1 MATTVIS
8 LKGIDEAISNL
19 NYRDHKTLKY
29 RLIHAV
35 REFYESEGAVTTL
48 QGIDTDSLV
57 KTLWDTG
64 DDPSTIKT
72 KRKNLSSI
80 KSSVNADFKRL
91 YEDGKNPE
99 GIIIGR
105 NNVFVMSDEAK
116 DRMLT
121 SFTGSAKKDGG
132 VTLEQINE
140 VLNIVREVLSD
151 PEALSNAKNSD
162 RTGKLSQLKNII
174 QGLSQQIGLKVAH
187 GDLTDEPAAPSK
199 VRAYETH
206 MAHGDTKD
214 NDNNPPSSPS
224 TKVGDTLIPPR
235 GGDEGPSMPPFPH
248 SGGFAEAK
256 KKGESRIPPLQKG
269 DEGGLS
275 GEKTDTLPRSSGN
288 AAETGSEQKKDE
300 VGRTGIVES
309 GVEGYGPGVGEPGG
323 REGTT
328 SKNAP
333 VAESTENAANP
344 EEIAAYEVDVVDT
357 VDLVEEIIPEE
368 LEPEKL
374 EDVEEVMEDIT
385 AAETVDDIESDD
397 TADELEEVEVAE
409 DLIEK
414 APEEAEEIPEV
425 VENTDLIEDLET
437 EEIGPEE
444 SEELQNTNEV
454 VEEVEEAVQEIV
466 EAEENAEPQEDTEIV
481 DEADLLPDVEP
492 EDAVPEEIEEVEG
505 VAGDEVQETLAEV
518 IDDQAEIVAEE
529 TESTEDLE
537 LAEISNN
544 LEEAQV
550 VDEITETKLE
560 KEEVAQ
566 DDAKA
571 LDEAEIMEEAPE
583 EELGPEEME
592 NIEEVEEDEIEEG
605 VEELEVSGNDA
616 EPGLSS
622 SGSEAG
628 YSDGIFGEEDKI
640 PKARLLAE
648 EFNRLLGDR
657 ERFYNQYILIPAGD
671 YIVGNKSP
679 GKDERPEQKVRLEAF
694 YMGRFPVTNALF
706 EVFVEKTGYKTTAER
721 LGYGKV
727 YYGRFKKTMD
737 KKTGSVRLVC
747 QSGLGCETVYEAC
760 WQQPS
765 GPGSTIHNKRNHPV
779 VQVSLEDALA
789 FAAWTG
795 KRLPTED
802 EWEAATRTAE
812 GYALPWGNDWQKDAC
827 NIEISSLADTTPVD
841 RHMDSGN
848 NFGIIDAI
856 GNVLEWTMEPCE
868 PPSHA
873 GHDVKYYLAKGGSW
887 ISGNDIRLF
896 NRFRLEAETHSNILG
911 FRCVAY

>member
-35 REFYESEGAVTTL
+35 REFYESENAVTTL
-48 QGIDTDSLV
+48 QGIDTDRLV
-57 KTLWDTG
+57 TALWDTG
-64 DDPSTIKT
+64 DDPSAIKP

-105 NNVFVMSDEAK
+105 GNIFVMSDEAK

-151 PEALSNAKNSD
+151 PEALANTGNSD

-187 GDLTDEPAAPSK
+187 GDLTDGPAAPSE

-214 NDNNPPSSPS
+214 NDNPP
-224 TKVGDTLIPPR
+224 T
-235 GGDEGPSMPPFPH
+235 PPFT
-248 SGGFAEAK
+248 
-256 KKGESRIPPLQKG
+256 KGEDILSPPLGRDGGLSIPSLKKEESQIPPLEKG
-269 DEGGLS
+269 DTGGFS
-275 GEKTDTLPRSSGN
+275 GEKTDTLPRISGN
-288 AAETGSEQKKDE
+288 AAETGSEQNKDE
-300 VGRTGIVES
+300 VGGTGIES
-309 GVEGYGPGVGEPGG
+309 GVEGYGPGVGEADG

-328 SKNAP
+328 SKEAP
-333 VAESTENAANP
+333 AAESTEDAASP
-344 EEIAAYEVDVVDT
+344 EEIAANEVDVVDT
-357 VDLVEEIIPEE
+357 VELVEEIIPEE
-368 LEPEKL
+368 PGSEKL
-374 EDVEEVMEDIT
+374 ENIGETGEYL
-385 AAETVDDIESDD
+385 AETEIVDDIESDETGD
-397 TADELEEVEVAE
+397 DLDEVEVVE
-409 DLIEK
+409 DLVEK
-414 APEEAEEIPEV
+414 APEEAEEVPAV
-425 VENTDLIEDLET
+425 VEEADLIEDLEP

-444 SEELQNTNEV
+444 SEELQDTNEV
-454 VEEVEEAVQEIV
+454 VEEEVEEAIQEIV
-466 EAEENAEPQEDTEIV
+466 EAEEEAEPQGDTEIV
-481 DEADLLPDVEP
+481 DEAGLLPDAEP
-492 EDAVPEEIEEVEG
+492 EDAVPEEMEEVEE
-505 VAGDEVQETLAEV
+505 VAEDNVQETLAEV
-518 IDDQAEIVAEE
+518 IDDQPEIEAEE
-529 TESTEDLE
+529 TGSTEDLE
-537 LAEISNN
+537 PAELTDN
-544 LEEAQV
+544 LEEAEV
-550 VDEITETKLE
+550 VDEIAETKPE
-560 KEEVAQ
+560 GEEVTQ
-566 DDAKA
+566 DDAEVA
-571 LDEAEIMEEAPE
+571 DEAEIMEKAPE
-583 EELGPEEME
+583 EELEPEEMGD
-592 NIEEVEEDEIEEG
+592 IEEVEEDEAEEG
-605 VEELEVSGNDA
+605 IEELEITEKSG
-616 EPGLSS
+616 EPGLSA

-640 PKARLLAE
+640 PRARLLAE

-706 EVFVEKTGYKTTAER
+706 EVFVEKTGYKTIAER

-727 YYGRFKKTMD
+727 YYGRFKKTVD
-737 KKTGSVRLVC
+737 AKTGSIRLIC
-747 QSGLGCETVYEAC
+747 QSGLSCETVYGTC
-760 WQQPS
+760 WHQPS
-765 GPGSTIHNKRNHPV
+765 GPGTTIHNKRNHPV
-779 VQVSLEDALA
+779 VQVSREDAMA

-802 EWEAATRTAE
+802 EWEAATRTAD
-812 GYALPWGNDWQKDAC
+812 GYALPWGNDWQRDVC
-827 NIEISSLADTTPVD
+827 NIEASSIADTTPVD

-856 GNVLEWTMEPCE
+856 GNVLEWTMEPCN
-868 PPSHA
+868 PPSYA
-873 GHDVKYYLAKGGSW
+873 RHDVKYYVAKGGSW

-896 NRFRLEAETHSNILG
+896 NRFKLEAEMHSNILG

>member
-1 MATTVIS
+1 MSAKNDSGRRRQQEVLVATVIS
-8 LKGIDEAISNL
+8 LKGIDEAISDL

-29 RLIHAV
+29 RLIHAI

-48 QGIDTDSLV
+48 QGIDTDRLV
-57 KTLWDTG
+57 KALWDTG

-80 KSSVNADFKRL
+80 KSSANTDFKRL

-105 NNVFVMSDEAK
+105 SNVFVMSDEAK

-151 PEALSNAKNSD
+151 PEALANTGNSD

-187 GDLTDEPAAPSK
+187 GDLTDGPAAPSE

-214 NDNNPPSSPS
+214 NDNNSPS
-224 TKVGDTLIPPR
+224 PPFTKGGDTLSLPLEK
-235 GGDEGPSMPPFPH
+235 GYT
-248 SGGFAEAK
+248 GGF
-256 KKGESRIPPLQKG
+256 
-269 DEGGLS
+269 S
-275 GEKTDTLPRSSGN
+275 GEKSDTLPRIFEDAAKAGAGQTGGEVKTSAVAGSGVAGHDGASTGGEMGIN
-288 AAETGSEQKKDE
+288 TGIIPADEQERTVTTTTSATETTGHAETLEK
-300 VGRTGIVES
+300 I
-309 GVEGYGPGVGEPGG
+309 
-323 REGTT
+323 
-328 SKNAP
+328 
-333 VAESTENAANP
+333 AAN
-344 EEIAAYEVDVVDT
+344 EVDVVDT
-357 VDLVEEIIPEE
+357 VELVEEIIPEE
-368 LEPEKL
+368 PESEKL
-374 EDVEEVMEDIT
+374 EDF
-385 AAETVDDIESDD
+385 AETEIVDDIESNE
-397 TADELEEVEVAE
+397 TADEVEEIEVVE

-414 APEEAEEIPEV
+414 APEEGEEVPEAAEAA
-425 VENTDLIEDLET
+425 DLIEDLEPD
-437 EEIGPEE
+437 EIGPGET
-444 SEELQNTNEV
+444 EELEDANEV
-454 VEEVEEAVQEIV
+454 VAEEVEEAIQEIV
-466 EAEENAEPQEDTEIV
+466 EAEEEAAPQEDTEIV

-492 EDAVPEEIEEVEG
+492 EDA
-505 VAGDEVQETLAEV
+505 A
-518 IDDQAEIVAEE
+518 
-529 TESTEDLE
+529 
-537 LAEISNN
+537 
-544 LEEAQV
+544 
-550 VDEITETKLE
+550 
-560 KEEVAQ
+560 
-566 DDAKA
+566 
-571 LDEAEIMEEAPE
+571 
-583 EELGPEEME
+583 PEEME
-592 NIEEVEEDEIEEG
+592 EVEEVAVDAVEEILEEVIDQEESKAEITEELESPEMAKDPEEAEVTEDLKEVKLVEDTAPEEASPGESEDAQDIEEITVDEVEEG
-605 VEELEVSGNDA
+605 FEELEVSGNDA
-616 EPGLSS
+616 EPSLSAG
-622 SGSEAG
+622 GSEAG
-628 YSDGIFGEEDKI
+628 YSDGFFGEEDKI

-679 GKDERPEQKVRLEAF
+679 GKDERPEQKVHLEAF
-694 YMGRFPVTNALF
+694 YMGRFPVINALF
-706 EVFVEKTGYKTTAER
+706 EVFVEKTGYKTIAER

-727 YYGRFKKTMD
+727 YYGRFKKTVD
-737 KKTGSVRLVC
+737 EKTGSVRLIC
-747 QSGLGCETVYEAC
+747 QSGLSCKTVYGAC
-760 WQQPS
+760 WHQPS

-779 VQVSLEDALA
+779 VQVSREDALA

-802 EWEAATRTAE
+802 EWEAATRTAD
-812 GYALPWGNDWQKDAC
+812 GYVLPWGNDWQRDAC
-827 NIEISSLADTTPVD
+827 NIEDRSIADTTPVD
-841 RHMDSGN
+841 RYMDSGN

-856 GNVLEWTMEPCE
+856 GNVLEWIMEPCE

-873 GHDVKYYLAKGGSW
+873 KHNVKYYVAKGGSW

-896 NRFRLEAETHSNILG
+896 NRFRLEAEMHSNILG

>member
-1 MATTVIS
+1 MATVIS
-8 LKGIDEAISNL
+8 LKGIDEAISDL

-29 RLIHAV
+29 RLIHAI

-48 QGIDTDSLV
+48 QGIDTDRLV
-57 KTLWDTG
+57 KALWDTG

-80 KSSVNADFKRL
+80 KSSANTDFKRL

-105 NNVFVMSDEAK
+105 SNVFVMSDEAK

-151 PEALSNAKNSD
+151 PEALANTGNSD

-187 GDLTDEPAAPSK
+187 GDLTDGPAAPSE

-214 NDNNPPSSPS
+214 NDNNSPS
-224 TKVGDTLIPPR
+224 PPFTKGGDTL
-235 GGDEGPSMPPFPH
+235 S
-248 SGGFAEAK
+248 
-256 KKGESRIPPLQKG
+256 PPLEKG
-269 DEGGLS
+269 DTGGVS
-275 GEKTDTLPRSSGN
+275 DEKSDTLPRISGN
-288 AAETGSEQKKDE
+288 AAETGSEQKKGE
-300 VGRTGIVES
+300 VGSTGIES
-309 GVEGYGPGVGEPGG
+309 GVEGYGPGVGEPDG

-328 SKNAP
+328 SKEAP
-333 VAESTENAANP
+333 VAESTEDAASP
-344 EEIAAYEVDVVDT
+344 EEIAANEVDVVDT
-357 VDLVEEIIPEE
+357 VELVEEIIPEE
-368 LEPEKL
+368 PESEKL
-374 EDVEEVMEDIT
+374 EDIGEIGGNL
-385 AAETVDDIESDD
+385 AETEIVDDIESDETGD
-397 TADELEEVEVAE
+397 DLDEVEFVE
-409 DLIEK
+409 DLVEN
-414 APEEAEEIPEV
+414 APEEA
-425 VENTDLIEDLET
+425 DLIEDLEP

-444 SEELQNTNEV
+444 SEELQDTNEV
-454 VEEVEEAVQEIV
+454 VEEEVEEAIQEIV
-466 EAEENAEPQEDTEIV
+466 EAEEEAEPQWDTEIV
-481 DEADLLPDVEP
+481 DEAGLLPDAEP
-492 EDAVPEEIEEVEG
+492 EDAVPEE
-505 VAGDEVQETLAEV
+505 
-518 IDDQAEIVAEE
+518 
-529 TESTEDLE
+529 
-537 LAEISNN
+537 
-544 LEEAQV
+544 
-550 VDEITETKLE
+550 
-560 KEEVAQ
+560 
-566 DDAKA
+566 
-571 LDEAEIMEEAPE
+571 M
-583 EELGPEEME
+583 
-592 NIEEVEEDEIEEG
+592 EEVEEVAVDAVEEILEEVIDQEESKAEITEELESPEMAKDPEEAEVTEDLKEVKLVEDTAPEEASPGESEDAQDIEKITVDEVEEG
-605 VEELEVSGNDA
+605 FEELEVSGNDA
-616 EPGLSS
+616 EPGLSAG
-622 SGSEAG
+622 GSEAG
-628 YSDGIFGEEDKI
+628 YSDGFFGEEDKI

-679 GKDERPEQKVRLEAF
+679 GKDERPEQKVHLETF
-694 YMGRFPVTNALF
+694 YMGRFPVINALF
-706 EVFVEKTGYKTTAER
+706 EVFVEKTGYKTIAER

-727 YYGRFKKTMD
+727 YYGRFKKTVD
-737 KKTGSVRLVC
+737 EKTGSVRLIC
-747 QSGLGCETVYEAC
+747 QSGLSCKTVYGAC
-760 WQQPS
+760 WHQPS

-779 VQVSLEDALA
+779 VQVSREDALA

-802 EWEAATRTAE
+802 EWEAATRTAD
-812 GYALPWGNDWQKDAC
+812 GYVLPWGNDWQRDAC
-827 NIEISSLADTTPVD
+827 NIEDKSIADTTPVD
-841 RHMDSGN
+841 RYMDSGN

-873 GHDVKYYLAKGGSW
+873 KHNVKYYVAKGGSW

-896 NRFRLEAETHSNILG
+896 NRFRLEAEMHSNILG